1 MPNGVNWPD
10 GSTLPTILS
19 RQLAYAGHPNP
30 AGKDASLSPAAST
43 RAVSAGTTNWR
54 TGVQPGASSKVER
67 SRVPII
73 ESLANWPR
81 HQARQSP
88 SPSAAPSCCQLAYS
102 APGSE
107 ERKNCI
113 VVPRS
118 AVNWHSTRRM
128 RNSIRIHLAPPSTRP
143 DTAGPSDGEAVIS
156 TNRAK
161 DRADAQRLVTTR
173 LLDRLHDPLGHFSR
187 LQRIYPRAW

>member
-1 MPNGVNWPD
+1 MGSTGLTGQPFPPSLHVNWRTPDTPTQPGKMRLSLQQRPRAPCPPEPPTGVPASSPERRPKSNVLASQSLKASPTGLGTKLASHQVPPPLRLAVNWP
-10 GSTLPTILS
+10 T
-19 RQLAYAGHPNP
+19 
-30 AGKDASLSPAAST
+30 
-43 RAVSAGTTNWR
+43 
-54 TGVQPGASSKVER
+54 
-67 SRVPII
+67 
-73 ESLANWPR
+73 PR
-81 HQARQSP
+81 GLR
-88 SPSAAPSCCQLAYS
+88 
-102 APGSE
+102 
-107 ERKNCI
+107 RKNCI